1 MTIPARPWLAAAL
14 LLLTT
19 PVFAQDVKAP
29 DPDGPAG
36 PDLELSAEAKAHFR
50 SSDENRFPSPFF
62 PPAAGVFQET
72 VSPGEHFE
80 VSTLTL
86 FADLTWGE
94 NLAGHAKVDI
104 VDLYDRNPTSE
115 DRQVDAD
122 EVWLRFGRET
132 EPAIVPERPG
142 LYLKVGKMP
151 KFERQDDRHLESYG
165 LVSTAF
171 NRFEDAGVELG
182 IDLGRHFYLKATATQ
197 GNPVFLRDPNAL
209 AGDNGTP
216 GRVAL
221 PVGNDLGSGFPIFYD
236 AEIEGLDV
244 DGELETGAGLG
255 FRLGDETGDRG
266 LDVMV
271 WGYQRTLAQTVKLEG
286 TIYGGDLDLLDG
298 PSGQEG
304 SPSLHGDDKQEVG
317 ANLWLYLRGL
327 TVFAQY
333 VDQELAGLPRV
344 GYEGEVAWSFELPL
358 RWAVGGSQLF
368 PFLQPAVRY
377 SKIDNDFVNRGGGP
391 GRSFPAPSVQWDW
404 EKFDLGFRLG
414 IVDGIDLTVEY
425 AANRM
430 TTARGEIDNDELLT
444 TLRWSM

>member
-1 MTIPARPWLAAAL
+1 MKRSASTWLVSCV
-14 LLLTT
+14 LLTLPAFAED
-19 PVFAQDVKAP
+19 PVAP
-29 DPDGPAG
+29 EADAG
-36 PDLELSAEAKAHFR
+36 PDLQFGVEAKAHFR
-50 SSDENRFPSPFF
+50 SSDENRFPVAFF
-62 PPAAGVFQET
+62 PASAGVFQET

-94 NLAGHAKVDI
+94 TVTGHAKVDI

-115 DRQVDAD
+115 DRQVDVD

-132 EPAIVPERPG
+132 QPAMLPERPG
-142 LYLKVGKMP
+142 VYLKLGKMS

-216 GRVAL
+216 RRVSL
-221 PVGNDLGSGFPIFYD
+221 PVGPDLGSGFPIFYD

-255 FRLGDETGDRG
+255 FRLADPTGDRG
-266 LDVMV
+266 IDVLV
-271 WGYQRTLAQTVKLEG
+271 WGYQRTLAETVKLEG

-298 PSGQEG
+298 PTGNEG
-304 SPSLHGDDKQEVG
+304 SPSLRGDDKEEFG

-327 TVFAQY
+327 TVFLQY
-333 VDQELAGLPRV
+333 ADQELAGLPRT
-344 GYEGEVAWSFELPL
+344 GLEGEVAWSFELPL

-368 PFLQPAVRY
+368 PFVQPAVRY
-377 SKIDNDFVNRGGGP
+377 SKIDNDFVNRGGGVD
-391 GRSFPAPSVQWDW
+391 RSFPAPSVQWDW
-404 EKFDLGFRLG
+404 EKLDVGVRLG
-414 IVDGIDLTVEY
+414 ILDGIDLTLEY

-430 TTARGEIDNDELLT
+430 STARGEIDNDEVLT